1 MIKID
6 ILAEIN
12 SALAGIKTFQEK
24 SNKLLDTMAK
34 QGKSSFDTLVKA
46 TVFLNQGLELAGKAY
61 NAFSGV
67 VSAGIKASIQQEE
80 AINDLNQALRSTGQ
94 LTAATS
100 QDFQAFASSL
110 QKTTTF
116 GDEVTLKAAALG
128 IQLGNLSG
136 QQLKDATLASAN
148 LASALGIDLETAM
161 RMITKASIDGGTG
174 LRRYGIAVEKGATDS
189 LTLSNAIA
197 KVNEQFGGAA
207 ASKVNTYKGA
217 LTQANNSYGD
227 MLEKIGDFIVKNP
240 LVTKVINIAS
250 KAFNELEKIIAGLDP
265 APFNRL
271 VADGVILLIDG
282 LLLLTKSINP
292 VISGFNALGA
302 LGSAIFDTLKL
313 GANSVIAVFTSFT
326 NIIATS
332 LNYLLSLVPERFIPE
347 GWKESMESFKIATD
361 EALEAVTETT
371 VEFANSAAE
380 NFTAIGESFVNT
392 VSEEKL
398 ELIRSVLRSTQNE
411 IAKAAKGTTA
421 TLVKENKV
429 VVVDEQK
436 AIKTRWELI
445 KDFYADVQE
454 QIRVTANY
462 EKATSLQKV
471 QNVND
476 ALKQISSLTSSTNKE
491 LFAIGKAAAITTATI
506 DGILAVQKTLAN
518 TPYPLNFILAGLV
531 GTAAAVN
538 VAKIASTQPPK
549 FADGGIVGGNSF
561 TGDAITARVNSGEMI
576 LNREQQ
582 ASLFRQIKEGGDAG
596 VVEAINRLGN
606 RIANLEIVVKTDDIE
621 IARSVRRALADGFAL
636 A

>member
-1 MIKID
+1 
-6 ILAEIN
+6 
-12 SALAGIKTFQEK
+12 
-24 SNKLLDTMAK
+24 
-34 QGKSSFDTLVKA
+34 
-46 TVFLNQGLELAGKAY
+46 
-61 NAFSGV
+61 
-67 VSAGIKASIQQEE
+67 
-80 AINDLNQALRSTGQ
+80 
-94 LTAATS
+94 
-100 QDFQAFASSL
+100 
-110 QKTTTF
+110 
-116 GDEVTLKAAALG
+116 
-128 IQLGNLSG
+128 
-136 QQLKDATLASAN
+136 
-148 LASALGIDLETAM
+148 
-161 RMITKASIDGGTG
+161 
-174 LRRYGIAVEKGATDS
+174 
-189 LTLSNAIA
+189 
-197 KVNEQFGGAA
+197 
-207 ASKVNTYKGA
+207 
-217 LTQANNSYGD
+217 
-227 MLEKIGDFIVKNP
+227 
-240 LVTKVINIAS
+240 
-250 KAFNELEKIIAGLDP
+250 
-265 APFNRL
+265 
-271 VADGVILLIDG
+271 
-282 LLLLTKSINP
+282 
-292 VISGFNALGA
+292 
-302 LGSAIFDTLKL
+302 
-313 GANSVIAVFTSFT
+313 
-326 NIIATS
+326 
-332 LNYLLSLVPERFIPE
+332 
-347 GWKESMESFKIATD
+347 MESFKIATD